1 MTSTKCLHTSIQIH
15 ILMTHI
21 TFTSTYHFSVIYFFT
36 TFFIS
41 YLISYTF
48 HVILYFTSCSC
59 NCTLSSHNSAMFLIS
74 CHIFFTFHLH
84 ILVIFFYVSCLQIP
98 WKRIREITVV
108 PEDTITVRDN
118 DLYLYIPEGI
128 ITVRDSDLCHVICD
142 PKGVVYTRRYH
153 HCTRQ

>member
-1 MTSTKCLHTSIQIH
+1 MTSTEGLHTSIQMH

-21 TFTSTYHFSVIYFFT
+21 KFTYTYHFSVIYFFT
-36 TFFIS
+36 ICFIS
-41 YLISYTF
+41 YHISYTF
-48 HVILYFTSCSC
+48 MSSCTSCSC
-59 NCTLSSHNSAMFLIS
+59 NCILSSHSSAMLLIS

-98 WKRIREITVV
+98 KKRIREITVC
-108 PEDTITVRDN
+108 TRRSITVRDS

-142 PKGVVYTRRYH
+142 PNGAVYTRKYH
-153 HCTRQ
+153 HCTR